1 MYVCLY
7 IYIHICVSVCECE
20 SVTMCACA
28 CQRQTL
34 LVSKCYVLFSLL
46 FNFVVFS
53 AAIAF
58 SLAVFFVS
66 AVDFSVISKAIFP
79 PPVTFCVCVWVYL
92 FMFQLKR
99 VKVCSNTE
107 L

>member
-1 MYVCLY
+1 MYM
-7 IYIHICVSVCECE
+7 CVFVCE

-46 FNFVVFS
+46 FNVVLFS

-58 SLAVFFVS
+58 SLAVFFCLLPIL
-66 AVDFSVISKAIFP
+66 A
-79 PPVTFCVCVWVYL
+79 
-92 FMFQLKR
+92 
-99 VKVCSNTE
+99 
-107 L
+107 